1 MCVSLVKELMLLN
14 GKPWKESQ
22 RFAAK
27 AQIKTILRV
36 NILLLL
42 GPFFTSFLTFLNVW
56 GIALMSHDC
65 PFYFFSMYTNN
76 MSRKVSQPKWR
87 LVWEI
92 KSFVLFLFDHK
103 MVSLLPL
110 SKLFLLHLKQLSWSV
125 IVCVLKNQSWASC
138 DAYFASLPFIGTLI

>member
-1 MCVSLVKELMLLN
+1 MLLN

-42 GPFFTSFLTFLNVW
+42 GPFFTSFLTFLN
-56 GIALMSHDC
+56 IFKCLRHSSHE
-65 PFYFFSMYTNN
+65 PWLSFLFFFSMYTNN
-76 MSRKVSQPKWR
+76 MRRKVSQPKWK

-138 DAYFASLPFIGTLI
+138 DAYFASLPFIRTLI